1 MKSNYIL
8 TLLLSCIVFTSCR
21 NDSGSFDN
29 KVFIDGKAST
39 SQLLVKAG
47 VNSFTRT
54 LTAAIAQ
61 PYATDVT
68 VNYAISQSKVA
79 KYNRMY
85 EQEALILPEEYYTLS
100 ANSGNI
106 IAGTIKADD
115 VTLQFTD
122 LDQLDREEVY
132 VLPVSITK
140 SNMDILISDDT
151 KYYVIKGAS
160 LINVVGDIEENYL
173 TIDWQ
178 DPSVVNNLSEL
189 TLEALI
195 RCRNYDRQI
204 STVMGIE
211 GSFLIRLG
219 DAGYPSNQIQ
229 IATSGGNFPSADSNK
244 GLPTNEWIHIALTY
258 NSTSGESVLYV
269 NGKEQGSRVKSI
281 GDINL
286 GRSGTG
292 GFCIGRSY
300 ADERYL
306 AGEISEVR
314 IWNKVR
320 TIEEIVNNPYYVSPD
335 SEGLVAYW
343 KFDDKSTFRVKDY
356 SGNGNDALAN
366 SELKWTPVELPEST
380 K

>member
-1 MKSNYIL
+1 MKRNYIF

-21 NDSGSFDN
+21 NDNGTFDN
-29 KVFIDGKAST
+29 KVFINGKEST

-61 PYATDVT
+61 PYATDVQIS
-68 VNYAISQSKVA
+68 YAVSTSKLA
-79 KYNRMY
+79 KYNRLY
-85 EQEALILPEEYYTLS
+85 DQKALILPEEYYTLS
-100 ANSGNI
+100 STSGEI
-106 IAGTIKADD
+106 IAGTIKADE
-115 VTLQFTD
+115 VTIEFTD
-122 LDQLDREEVY
+122 LDQLDREEIY

-140 SNMDILISDDT
+140 SNMDILLSDDT
-151 KYYVIKGAS
+151 KYYVIKGAA

-173 TIDWQ
+173 TINWEH
-178 DPSVVNNLSEL
+178 PGVVNNLSQL
-189 TLEALI
+189 TMEALI

-258 NSTSGESVLYV
+258 DSTSGESVLYV
-269 NGKEQGSRVKSI
+269 NGKEQGSRTKSI
-281 GDINL
+281 GLVDL
-286 GRSGTG
+286 GRGG
-292 GFCIGRSY
+292 NNGFCIGRSY
-300 ADERYL
+300 ANERYL

-320 TIEEIVNNPYYVSPD
+320 TIEEIVNNSYYVSPD

-343 KFDDKSTFRVKDY
+343 KFDDKSNFVVKDY
-356 SGNGNDALAN
+356 SGNGNDAQAN
-366 SELKWTPVELPEST
+366 KTLKWTPVELPEPS